1 MICCILILKVISRH
15 STSYLSCI
23 QWKVGVM
30 VFNTTFNNI
39 SVISWLSDLLV
50 EETGVP
56 RENHRPVTSHWQM
69 LSHNAVSNI
78 PRTGF
83 ELTTLVEIG
92 TDRTLCDKVC
102 QWLVTGQWFSKVCQ
116 WLATGLWVSAGTLVS
131 STNKS
136 DSHDITEILLKVAL
150 KHHNPYLPTGKSWYF
165 RG

>member
-83 ELTTLVEIG
+83 ELTTLVVIS
-92 TDRTLCDKVC
+92 TDCTVNPTTMRSQPRWACI
-102 QWLVTGQWFSKVCQ
+102 QWKGNINHDGPAFNGRVISK
-116 WLATGLWVSAGTLVS
+116 SNS
-131 STNKS
+131 
-136 DSHDITEILLKVAL
+136 
-150 KHHNPYLPTGKSWYF
+150 
-165 RG
+165 

>member
-30 VFNTTFNNI
+30 LFNTTFNNI

-83 ELTTLVEIG
+83 ELTTLVVIS
-92 TDRTLCDKVC
+92 TDCTVNPTTMRSQPRWACI
-102 QWLVTGQWFSKVCQ
+102 QWKGNINHDGPAFNGRVIST
-116 WLATGLWVSAGTLVS
+116 TMGLHSM
-131 STNKS
+131 
-136 DSHDITEILLKVAL
+136 EE
-150 KHHNPYLPTGKSWYF
+150 
-165 RG
+165 